1 MSARKILTAFVA
13 AALLLAGP
21 RIAGA
26 GEPEAEAFFRAA
38 KAAYARKEYRPAATA
53 FEAAFR
59 EAPHPAAMYNAAIA
73 WELAG
78 EPDRAAD
85 AHHTS
90 LKLSDRLTREQ
101 IKDARAR
108 LSRLEKR
115 VATIDVEAPADARI
129 SLGRLARVEPPARFH
144 VLPGDHAVTVT
155 FADGGRASKQVRAV
169 AAQKERIAFTA
180 PSAASDSPTLQGS
193 NPPGTPKDRAP
204 GAGTIAPEP
213 DAAPD
218 AAPADAAGSSSAL
231 LVGGWVGTVTGVAL
245 SGAAVGLG
253 IAAVNARDDFD
264 ASVYTDVDA
273 RNRAD
278 LLRTW
283 TNVAWVGAAV
293 AGTVGIVLFIASGVT
308 AAPTKAQLRI
318 TPGGAVLRGQF

>member
-1 MSARKILTAFVA
+1 MGVERILTAFAV

-21 RIAGA
+21 RDARA

-85 AHHTS
+85 AHHAS
-90 LKLSDRLTREQ
+90 LKLSDRLTSAQ

-108 LSRLEKR
+108 LARLEKL
-115 VATIDVEAPADARI
+115 VTTIDVEAPQDARI
-129 SLGRLARVEPPARFH
+129 SLGRLARIKPPARFH

-155 FADGGRASKQVRAV
+155 FPDGGRTSKQVRAV
-169 AAQKERIAFTA
+169 AAQKERIEFTA
-180 PSAASDSPTLQGS
+180 PSAASDSPAFQGS
-193 NPPGTPKDRAP
+193 NPPGTPQDRAP
-204 GAGTIAPEP
+204 VAGSIVPEP
-213 DAAPD
+213 DAPPD

-231 LVGGWVGTVTGVAL
+231 LVGGWVGTVTGVAFT
-245 SGAAVGLG
+245 GAAVGLG
-253 IAAVNARDDFD
+253 VAAVSARDDYD
-264 ASVYTDVDA
+264 ASGYTDVDA
-273 RNRAD
+273 RDRAD

-293 AGTVGIVLFIASGVT
+293 AGTVGVVLFIASSVT
-308 AAPTKAQLRI
+308 AAPSKAQLRI
-318 TPGGAVLRGQF
+318 TPGGAVLRGHF

>member
-1 MSARKILTAFVA
+1 MSVRKILTAFVA

-21 RIAGA
+21 GDAGA

-78 EPDRAAD
+78 EPDRAAE
-85 AHHTS
+85 AHHVS
-90 LKLSDRLTREQ
+90 LKLSDRLTSEQ

-108 LSRLEKR
+108 LGRLEKL
-115 VATIDVEAPADARI
+115 VATIDVEAPPDARI
-129 SLGRLARVEPPARFH
+129 SLGRLERVEPPARFH
-144 VLPGDHAVTVT
+144 VLPGAHAVTVT

-169 AAQKERIAFTA
+169 AAQKERVVFTA
-180 PSAASDSPTLQGS
+180 PSAASDSPTLQGA
-193 NPPGTPKDRAP
+193 NPPGTRKELAP
-204 GAGTIAPEP
+204 SAGSIPPEP

-218 AAPADAAGSSSAL
+218 AAPADTAGSSSAL
-231 LVGGWVGTVTGVAL
+231 LVGGWVGTVTGVVL

-253 IAAVNARDDFD
+253 IAAVSARDDFD
-264 ASVYTDVDA
+264 ASGYTDVDA
-273 RNRAD
+273 RDRAD
-278 LLRTW
+278 VLRTW

-293 AGTVGIVLFIASGVT
+293 AGTVGIVLFIASSVT
-308 AAPTKAQLRI
+308 AAPTKAQIRI
-318 TPGGAVLRGQF
+318 TPGGAALRGHF